1 MKMIIIDVSLQSLSF
16 QEFQM
21 TESSF
26 SKNIKENWFIPANP
40 KHDFFLVSKFFGQ
53 IEVSNRGGWENE
65 FQELNHTLDKFRRH
79 D

>member
-26 SKNIKENWFIPANP
+26 SKNIKEN
-40 KHDFFLVSKFFGQ
+40 
-53 IEVSNRGGWENE
+53 
-65 FQELNHTLDKFRRH
+65 
-79 D
+79 